1 MLGCGSESE
10 SESDE
15 EKECLGEGY
24 SRFRLPDESDEEEEE
39 EEGED
44 PGDQNPTERIL
55 WAAQH
60 NKIEV
65 VKELL
70 SKNAKLVGAR
80 DSDLYTP
87 LHRASYNNHLQMVK
101 LLLHNGADP
110 LATTEDGWTPLH
122 SASKWNCVLVA
133 ELLLSS
139 TPVNCV
145 TRGGQTPLHLACL
158 ASNSR
163 DTVELLLSQP
173 DLDPSLRNSQGDT
186 AREVAAR
193 TGGLAPLFDCV
204 EPKAL
209 RKHKE

>member
-1 MLGCGSESE
+1 MGCGSESDSSTG
-10 SESDE
+10 SE
-15 EKECLGEGY
+15 GEGHGG
-24 SRFRLPDESDEEEEE
+24 FRLPDESDEDEDE

-44 PGDQNPTERIL
+44 PGEGNPNERIL

-60 NKIEV
+60 NKMEV
-65 VKELL
+65 AKEMLL
-70 SKNAKLVGAR
+70 KNPKLVGAR

-87 LHRASYNNHLQMVK
+87 LHRASYNNHLQMAK
-101 LLLHNGADP
+101 LLLHHGADP

-122 SASKWNCVLVA
+122 SAAKWNCVLVV
-133 ELLLSS
+133 ELLLST

-158 ASNSR
+158 ASSSR
-163 DTVELLLSQP
+163 DTVELLLSQAELEP
-173 DLDPSLRNSQGDT
+173 GLKNSQGDT

-193 TGGLAPLFDCV
+193 TGNLAPLFDCV

-209 RKHKE
+209 RRHKE

>member
-1 MLGCGSESE
+1 MGCGSESD
-10 SESDE
+10 SSTGGD
-15 EKECLGEGY
+15 GEGHGG
-24 SRFRLPDESDEEEEE
+24 FRLPDESDEDEDE

-44 PGDQNPTERIL
+44 PGEGNPNERIL

-60 NKIEV
+60 NKMEV
-65 VKELL
+65 AKEMLL
-70 SKNAKLVGAR
+70 KNAKLVGAR

-87 LHRASYNNHLQMVK
+87 LHRASYNNHLQMAK
-101 LLLHNGADP
+101 LLLHHGADP

-122 SASKWNCVLVA
+122 SAAKWNCVLVV
-133 ELLLSS
+133 ELLLST

-158 ASNSR
+158 ASSSR

-173 DLDPSLRNSQGDT
+173 ELEPGIKNSQGDT

-193 TGGLAPLFDCV
+193 TGNLAPLFDCV

-209 RKHKE
+209 RRHKE